1 MLMKSALTTSEADY
15 AVTVAC
21 RPDSAWFALGT
32 QLLARNNGR
41 LVTALDELLEA
52 IVDQPPRVL
61 VLDQQLVCGDE
72 LRYLATLNEISP
84 ETSALLIVDSNAQ
97 SVNPELMRYGV
108 RGFCRSDVGPDV
120 LAKAVESILNG
131 ALWIPRDLLP
141 ALVDQLRVEVRQGG
155 PEPEAAQLAR
165 FRRLTPRQV
174 EVVRMVSDGANNK
187 EIARELGI
195 SDRTVK
201 AHLSVVF
208 EKLGISSRLNLA
220 LFYNGLK
227 RHDH

>member
-1 MLMKSALTTSEADY
+1 MLRMSALTTSEADY

-21 RPDSAWFALGT
+21 RRDSAWFALGT

-52 IVDQPPRVL
+52 IVDQLPRVL
-61 VLDQQLVCGDE
+61 VLDQQLLCGDE
-72 LRYLATLNEISP
+72 LRYLVTLNETSP
-84 ETSALLIVDSNAQ
+84 ETSILLMIDREAQ

-108 RGFCRSDVGPDV
+108 RGFCRSDVAPDTF
-120 LAKAVESILNG
+120 AKAVESLLNG
-131 ALWIPRDLLP
+131 ALWIPRDLVP
-141 ALVDQLRVEVRQGG
+141 ALVNQLRVEVQRGG
-155 PEPEAAQLAR
+155 PEAAQLAR
-165 FRRLTPRQV
+165 FRSLTRRQV

-220 LFYNGLK
+220 LLYNGLK
-227 RHDH
+227 RHDN